1 MQTVRLYRG
10 NRVTKLFEGKT
21 FTVGAKTR
29 SCKINI
35 EENHEV
41 IIKKIDDRFF
51 IFDAVNDL
59 PVLAYNVPL
68 NEIIRATKNYKAKN
82 ELETK
87 VKIKK
92 NQLIELITN
101 YYPSWEFEVR

>member
-1 MQTVRLYRG
+1 MQTIRLYRG

-35 EENHEV
+35 EENHE
-41 IIKKIDDRFF
+41 ICIRKLDGRFY

-68 NEIIRATKNYKAKN
+68 NEIIRVTKNPKVKT

-101 YYPSWEFEVR
+101 YYPAWEFEVR